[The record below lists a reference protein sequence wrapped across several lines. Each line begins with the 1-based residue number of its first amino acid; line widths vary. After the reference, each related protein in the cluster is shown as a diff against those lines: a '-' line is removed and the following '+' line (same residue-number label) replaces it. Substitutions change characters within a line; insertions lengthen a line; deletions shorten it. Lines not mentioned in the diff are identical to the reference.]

1 MSHIEDIWIRKVLDS
16 RGNPTVEVDIWT
28 MDGYGSAAAP
38 SGASTGTHEVQAFP
52 PQGVDHAIK
61 LFKEEVAPALKG
73 MSVYLQRRFDVEL
86 KRLDG
91 TGNFRRVGGN
101 VAVAASLA
109 LAKAAASSLGVPLYQ
124 YLGGAFAGYS
134 VPYPLA
140 NVLGGGKHAVGGTDI
155 QEYLV
160 ISFGPTV
167 ADCVFTNA
175 DVHKRVK
182 AALVKK
188 LPGAALG
195 KGDEGAWVA
204 KLGNIEALELVADCC
219 REVSKEVGF
228 QVQPALDFA
237 ASELYRGG
245 RYCYR
250 DKKLTPEK
258 QIDFVERLVRDYKL
272 YLVED
277 PLEQEDFHGYVELT
291 KRIGRDCL
299 VVGDD
304 LFVTSTKRI
313 KKGIDLGACNAVLI
327 KPNQVGTLS
336 DTYDAICLAEQS
348 GYKSVISHRSG
359 ETEDNSLAHLAVAFG
374 CHAIKTGAV
383 GGERSAK
390 LNELIRIQ
398 EIIKKEREEKG
409 AGD

>member
-1 MSHIEDIWIRKVLDS
+1 MSRIEDIWIRKILDS
-16 RGNPTVEVDIWT
+16 RGNPTVEVEIWT
-28 MDGYGSAAAP
+28 PDGCGSAAAP
-38 SGASTGTHEVQAFP
+38 SGASTGAHEVVAFP
-52 PQGVDHAIK
+52 PQGVDHAIEQ
-61 LFKEEVAPALKG
+61 FRKEFIPALKG
-73 MSVYLQRRFDVEL
+73 MSVFLQRRFDIEL

-91 TGNFRRVGGN
+91 TGNFRKMGGN

-109 LAKAAASSLGVPLYQ
+109 LARAAAGSLGVPLYQ
-124 YLGGAFAGYS
+124 YLGGAFAGYCT
-134 VPYPLA
+134 PYPLA
-140 NVLGGGKHAVGGTDI
+140 NVLGGGRHAVGGTDI

-167 ADCVFTNA
+167 ADCVFANA
-175 DVHKRVK
+175 EVHRRVK

-188 LPGAALG
+188 LSGSAIG

-204 KLGNIEALELVADCC
+204 RVGNIEALELVAECC
-219 REVSKEVGF
+219 RQVSKEVGF
-228 QVQPALDFA
+228 QIQPSLDFA

-250 DKKLTPEK
+250 DRKLTSDK
-258 QIDFVERLVRDYKL
+258 QMDFVEKLVKDYRLYS
-272 YLVED
+272 VED
-277 PLEQEDFHGYVELT
+277 PLGQDDFTGYVELT
-291 KRIGRDCL
+291 KRIGKDCL

-336 DTYDAICLAEQS
+336 DTYDAICLAEGS
-348 GYKSVISHRSG
+348 GYKSIISHRSG

-398 EIIKKEREEKG
+398 EIITKQRETKG